1 MADMHWFRWHHG
13 LVTDPKLGLIAKKAG
28 TSMAEVI
35 AVWACL
41 LEAASASEDRGDP
54 GELDFE
60 ALDFALGVDE
70 GTTARVYGLM
80 QDRALIDSDTGRLAA
95 WEKRQ
100 PKRERDDETST
111 DRKRKQ
117 REREASGVTAAVP
130 PSHTESISVTP
141 CHATSRQ
148 VTPRGEERRRDK
160 RTPPYPPQAGEVG
173 GQEPKTSTKAGT
185 VCNAI
190 RAKGVTDVS
199 PSHPKLRAL
208 IDKGIGV
215 ETFEQAAEICT
226 RAHPAKGMGYLLGI
240 VERQLRE
247 AADIGERPGMPQAA
261 WDQSRASIEAK
272 AVELGIGK
280 WREFDLGA
288 DREHWPA
295 YFRRVKEAVER
306 EARRH
311 ENHLAADLEMVST

>member
-1 MADMHWFRWHHG
+1 M
-13 LVTDPKLGLIAKKAG
+13 
-28 TSMAEVI
+28 
-35 AVWACL
+35 
-41 LEAASASEDRGDP
+41 
-54 GELDFE
+54 
-60 ALDFALGVDE
+60 
-70 GTTARVYGLM
+70 
-80 QDRALIDSDTGRLAA
+80 
-95 WEKRQ
+95 
-100 PKRERDDETST
+100 
-111 DRKRKQ
+111 
-117 REREASGVTAAVP
+117 
-130 PSHTESISVTP
+130 
-141 CHATSRQ
+141 SRH
-148 VTPRGEERRRDK
+148 VTPRHAKSRPEERRGEEIREHPPTPRK
-160 RTPPYPPQAGEVG
+160 RGKWG

-185 VCNAI
+185 VCRAI

-226 RAHPAKGMGYLLGI
+226 RAHPAKGVEYLLGI

-247 AADIGERPGMPQAA
+247 AVDIGERPGMPQAA

-272 AVELGIGK
+272 AEELGIGR
-280 WREFDLGA
+280 WREFDLGP

-311 ENHLAADLEMVST
+311 ETRCAADLEMVSR

>member
-13 LVTDPKLGLIAKKAG
+13 TVTDPKFGLIAKKAG
-28 TSMAEVI
+28 TSVAEVI
-35 AVWACL
+35 AIWATL
-41 LEAASASEDRGDP
+41 LEAASASEERGHP
-54 GELDFE
+54 GTPDFE
-60 ALDFALGVDE
+60 SIDFALGVDE

-100 PKRERDDETST
+100 PKRERDDETSA
-111 DRKRKQ
+111 DRKRRQ
-117 REREASGVTAAVP
+117 REREGAVVTAAVP

-160 RTPPYPPQAGEVG
+160 KTPPYPPQAGEVG
-173 GQEPKTSTKAGT
+173 GDESQTSTKAGS
-185 VCNAI
+185 VCRAI
-190 RAKGVTDVS
+190 RAKGVDVS
-199 PSHPKLRAL
+199 PSNPKLRAL

-215 ETFEQAAEICT
+215 ETFVQAAEICT
-226 RAHPAKGMGYLLGI
+226 RAHPAKGVEYLLGI

-247 AADIGERPGMPQAA
+247 AAVIGERPGLPQAA

-272 AVELGIGK
+272 AEALGIGR
-280 WREFDLGA
+280 WREFNLGP
-288 DREHWPA
+288 DHEHWPA
-295 YFRRVKEAVER
+295 YLRRVKEAAKR
-306 EARRH
+306 EASGTQDRC
-311 ENHLAADLEMVST
+311 AADLEMVSR